1 MKIHFLGTCAGTEPL
16 PGRRHTAIILESGNN
31 FYQFDAGESC
41 AYTAY
46 ATMKLDLVKTRAIFV
61 THPHIDHIGGL
72 PHLLYTLRKLCVVRK
87 ADYPH
92 EKVDVIFPDKDI
104 WNAAYLLGTGS
115 EYTPGVFNKVNCLM
129 SVVADGKVFSDENIS
144 VEALHNMHLGVPEDG
159 VWKSFSY
166 RVTCEN
172 RRLVFSGD
180 IKGIDDI
187 APFLSDGCDVLFI
200 ETGHHHPGNIAAA
213 IKERQFKVGKLIYV
227 HSGRYILNDY
237 DGSVKSIEENWGKEF
252 LVAEDAM
259 TIEL

>member
-16 PGRRHTAIILESGNN
+16 PGRRHSAVILESGDN

-92 EKVDVIFPDKDI
+92 EQVDVIFPDKNM
-104 WNAAYLLGTGS
+104 WNAACLLGTGS
-115 EYTPGVFNKVNCLM
+115 EYIPGVFNKVNYLM

-172 RRLVFSGD
+172 KKLVFSGD

-187 APFLSDGCDVLFI
+187 APFLADGCDALFI
-200 ETGHHHPGNIAAA
+200 ETGHHHPGNIAAE
-213 IKERQFKVGKLIYV
+213 IKERKFKVGKLIYV